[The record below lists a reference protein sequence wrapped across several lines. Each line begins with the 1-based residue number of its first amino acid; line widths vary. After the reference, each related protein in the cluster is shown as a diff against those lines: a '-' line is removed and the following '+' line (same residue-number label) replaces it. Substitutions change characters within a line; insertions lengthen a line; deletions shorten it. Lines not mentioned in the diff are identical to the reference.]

1 MPSSYGRRS
10 KEYDWFKGTSKDNK
24 KNPKNSAKTIWKFSK
39 IFLMFSLFFFSMWGC
54 VQVFVIKT
62 NNRVGDGLEFYNS
75 EDEISPRVTRFNIDK
90 RGVDK
95 VGDIY
100 SLNTDSTNRWI
111 NDKDSDMGSLL
122 ADVQKQIKSE
132 GVKMSD
138 AFKGT
143 NEYIQVVD
151 KTLTGAASAI
161 VGGMGVDGKYHGI
174 KAGGTATKLLAHSSV
189 AKTYKGEALTGT
201 PTAVKLFGFTAGKLA
216 PGKDMDV
223 SIKLPKTTPG
233 SAADARVKFQQGIL
247 QAIDGALKEGTKH
260 DYLASDWGKTTAP
273 TGTPTEIQQ
282 ALAHNAAWINIFKYL
297 GVQPSSGEVILN
309 ANFLT
314 DTHYRP
320 MVSWK
325 QAWVRG
331 VGPFYGLFVYPISR
345 MAVGI
350 TNGFPLMHGWE
361 SLFAIIISVFI
372 LRIFAFLLTFK
383 SVMQQTK
390 QQELQAKKAII
401 DAKYAN
407 YKGNKQMESRKKQET
422 AELYKKEG
430 VSPLGS
436 LGTMFITMPIF
447 LSIWRVIGGVPHLKS
462 TVWLGINFSATSY
475 KELLA
480 GEWQY
485 LPLMLI
491 AGISAA
497 FSQIY
502 PRLLTKRRDKNRI
515 NVHQKAA
522 MKKNN
527 KTQNI
532 VMVVFVIMALIFSAG
547 IQIYWIVGG
556 VWQVIQATITHRIIV
571 RSGKNKKRKKVK
583 V

>member
-1 MPSSYGRRS
+1 MPSSYGKRS
-10 KEYDWFKGTSKDNK
+10 KEYDWFKGASKDNK
-24 KNPKNSAKTIWKFSK
+24 NPKETAKTVWKFSK

-54 VQVFVIKT
+54 VQVFIIKT
-62 NNRVGDGLEFYNS
+62 NNRVGDGIEFYSS
-75 EDEISPRVTRFNIDK
+75 EEQVAPRVTKFDVTKNADN
-90 RGVDK
+90 
-95 VGDIY
+95 IY
-100 SLNTDSTNRWI
+100 SLSTDAENQWV
-111 NDKDSDMGSLL
+111 NDKDSKLGSLL
-122 ADVQKQIKSE
+122 SDVQKQIKAE

-143 NEYIQVVD
+143 NEYVQVID
-151 KTLTGAASAI
+151 QTTTGAASAL
-161 VGGMGVDGKYHGI
+161 VGGVDSEGKYH
-174 KAGGTATKLLAHSSV
+174 KSSTKLLAHSSV
-189 AKTYKGEALTGT
+189 AKVYKGTIGT
-201 PTAVKLFGFTAGKLA
+201 LKSITSYKFNKTTRAIVGQDDIK
-216 PGKDMDV
+216 
-223 SIKLPKTTPG
+223 IKLPFTEPG
-233 SAADARVKFQQGIL
+233 SAAAARIQFQLGIL
-247 QAIDGALKEGTKH
+247 QAINDSLKKNTKFP
-260 DYLASDWGKTTAP
+260 YLAANAVITDKDK
-273 TGTPTEIQQ
+273 
-282 ALAHNAAWINIFKYL
+282 ALAHNATWGTVLKYL
-297 GVQPSSGEVILN
+297 GVSKGPGEAVLSSS
-309 ANFLT
+309 FLT

-320 MVSWK
+320 MVTWS

-331 VGPFYGLFVYPISR
+331 VGPFYGLFVFPISK

-350 TNGFPLMHGWE
+350 TKSFPLMNGWE
-361 SLFAIIISVFI
+361 SLFAIIITVFI
-372 LRIFAFLLTFK
+372 LRILAFLLTFK

-401 DAKYAN
+401 DAKYVN

-485 LPLMLI
+485 LPLMLV
-491 AGISAA
+491 AALSAA
-497 FSQIY
+497 FSQLY

-532 VMVVFVIMALIFSAG
+532 VMAVFVIMALIFSAG

-556 VWQVIQATITHRIIV
+556 VWQVIQATITHKIIV